1 MTAESR
7 RSAPEPRNGAPP
19 AWTASPPPW
28 SRLDLLAIAA
38 WTAAIA
44 VIFRDAVVFRGAL
57 FYFDITELNYPY
69 RAYLF
74 RELAAGRLSFWLPNL
89 YCGLP
94 LFSESQAG
102 YFHPLKYLL
111 YPWLPTWRAFNL
123 DTVLSVWLAGLGTY
137 GWLRRHVGPIAALAG
152 ASIFG
157 LGGYTWA
164 HLIHTSMVNALAS
177 TPFAVWALESAWSR
191 GRLRAVA
198 LGAIALAFQVFAGHL
213 QDTILTGSALGVY
226 TLIRAIG
233 EKTARGRIYV
243 LSTAALMVALAGL
256 LSAVQWIPSKEL
268 LDRSPRAGG
277 LNWDDLTYGSWH
289 PQLLPALLVHEVY
302 GTRAR
307 DTDWMDGFFPYH
319 EMDCYLGVVG
329 LFLAALGAK
338 CWRDRWV
345 GSWCLIGV
353 IGGLLM
359 LGRFTFLMDH
369 LHRVPILGSSRI
381 PVRFHLW
388 VTLAAAAL
396 VAVGVD
402 RLARPGVVRLRPGVI
417 LLGGLLAA
425 SVLILFVTYRP
436 AVAES
441 WRWTQKEHSAK
452 FAWITKEVALASAR
466 NVALVLATLF
476 VASRAV
482 RSKSLR
488 HRALWAAALPVFSI
502 ADMALAHVN
511 DVPTVDPSYWTHPP
525 KSVEMLRDDPS
536 LIRIYGE
543 GTYSSGEPG
552 HASRPID
559 FMVVRETIAW
569 SLPAVWGI
577 PSSGGETP
585 IISRRRFRFGEWK
598 IPARYAIEGV
608 SHAISTTPSVERLGP
623 AEKAGAAYIHRN
635 PTALPRARILSKAV
649 YAKDERDAANLL
661 KSMGEAARGQVVI
674 EGPAPPDDSIADG
687 DAKIVRD
694 LPDLVEVEVR
704 VRGVGGYLL
713 LSDTYDPGWSA
724 TVDGEPAAVL
734 PANVAFRAVRVPEG
748 QHSVVFRYRPV
759 GLVTGLVLSLV
770 GLVVSVGLLFFAS
783 PQVVMNPEHGDA
795 KLWRSTPLLVG
806 LGVAVILAGSIVAVD
821 STARVSVQA
830 RWRDSFHPF
839 TWGAKIEAI
848 KPPPPPME

>member
-1 MTAESR
+1 MTGQIG
-7 RSAPEPRNGAPP
+7 RSKTEPRHATPTQ
-19 AWTASPPPW
+19 WTASPPPW
-28 SRLDLLAIAA
+28 SRLDLLAVAA
-38 WTAAIA
+38 WSAAVV
-44 VIFRDAVVFRGAL
+44 VIFRDAVIFRGAL

-111 YPWLPTWRAFNL
+111 YPFLPEWRAFNL

-137 GWLRRHVGPIAALAG
+137 GWLRRHAGPIAALAG

-177 TPFAVWALESAWSR
+177 TPFAVWALESAWGR
-191 GRLRAVA
+191 GRFRAVA
-198 LGAIALAFQVFAGHL
+198 LGSIALAFQVFAGHL
-213 QDTILTGSALGVY
+213 QDTILAGSALGVY

-233 EKTARGRIYV
+233 ERTARARIYV
-243 LSTAALMVALAGL
+243 LSTAALMVAVSGL
-256 LSAVQWIPSKEL
+256 LAAVQWIPSKEL

-277 LNWDDLTYGSWH
+277 LNWEDLTYGSWH

-302 GTRAR
+302 GTRSR

-319 EMDCYLGVVG
+319 EMDTYLGVVG

-388 VTLAAAAL
+388 VTLAMAAL
-396 VAVGVD
+396 VSVGVD
-402 RLARPGVVRLRPGVI
+402 RLVRPGLVKLRPGVV
-417 LLGGLLAA
+417 LLSGLLAA
-425 SVLILFVTYRP
+425 SLLILIATYRP

-441 WRWTQKEHSAK
+441 WRWTQKEHAAK
-452 FAWITKEVALASAR
+452 FGWITKEVALASAR
-466 NVALVLATLF
+466 NIALVLATVF
-476 VASRAV
+476 AASRAV
-482 RSKSLR
+482 RSESLR
-488 HRALWAAALPVFSI
+488 RRALWAATLPIFLM
-502 ADMALAHVN
+502 ADMALAHAN
-511 DVPTVDPSYWTHPP
+511 DIPTVDPSYWTDPP
-525 KSVEMLRDDPS
+525 KSVELLRRDPT

-569 SLPAVWGI
+569 SLPATWGI

-585 IISRRRFRFGEWK
+585 IISRRRFRFGEWQ

-608 SHAISTTPSVERLGP
+608 SHAISTTPSAERLGP
-623 AEKAGAAYIHRN
+623 FEKAGAAYIHRN
-635 PTALPRARILSKAV
+635 PRALPRARIVSKAV
-649 YAKDERDAANLL
+649 HAKDERQAATLL
-661 KSMGEAARGQVVI
+661 KSLGESARNQVVI
-674 EGPAPPDDSIADG
+674 EGPAPPDDSAAEG
-687 DAKIVRD
+687 DAEILRD
-694 LPDLVEVEVR
+694 LPDLVEIEVR
-704 VRGVGGYLL
+704 VRGDGGYLL

-724 TVDGEPAAVL
+724 TIDGHPAEVL
-734 PANVAFRAVRVPEG
+734 PANVAFRAVGVPDG
-748 QHSVVFRYRPV
+748 RHSVVFRYRPV
-759 GLVTGLVLSLV
+759 GLMTGLGLSVV
-770 GLVVSVGLLFFAS
+770 GLIAAVGLLVFAG
-783 PQVVMNPEHGDA
+783 PRVAMTPEHGESGPRRFA
-795 KLWRSTPLLVG
+795 PVLLG
-806 LGVAVILAGSIVAVD
+806 LAVAVVLAGSIVAVD
-821 STARVSVQA
+821 TSGRVSVQT
-830 RWRDSFHPF
+830 RWRGSFHPF